1 MVTTQFNIGRESRF
15 KLEEEIRTIDITAS
29 RQLRQPS
36 PVEKATD
43 MCRQDILFA
52 VTPERGWG
60 SIHLMSLARIS
71 IAIRLNQVGS
81 CHEWWGLWRTR
92 RARISPHTIKMLDL
106 GKPYNVHPPKAAL
119 TTVSEE
125 RGAWC
130 RQVHRRTRSTKNCT
144 PALG

>member
-1 MVTTQFNIGRESRF
+1 MYGFPKSSILMVCG
-15 KLEEEIRTIDITAS
+15 EILA
-29 RQLRQPS
+29 LRVLHNPH
-36 PVEKATD
+36 
-43 MCRQDILFA
+43 R
-52 VTPERGWG
+52 
-60 SIHLMSLARIS
+60 
-71 IAIRLNQVGS
+71 
-81 CHEWWGLWRTR
+81 WGLWRTR